1 MEDKEIVLL
10 YFAREERAIAE
21 TKTKYGAYCRGI
33 AYRILQNDSD
43 AEECEADTYRKT
55 WESIPPKNPERLAPY
70 LGAICRRT
78 ALDRYDEQKTQ
89 KRGSGQTAVLLS
101 ELSDCLPDGG
111 SDFTDRVALKE
122 ALNSFLAS
130 CPERTR
136 QIFLQRYFYAC
147 SVTEIARMYHMK
159 ENNVN
164 QLLFRTRNKLKKH
177 LEKEGIFV

>member
-1 MEDKEIVLL
+1 MEDKEIVAL
-10 YFAREERAIAE
+10 YFARSESAVAE
-21 TKTKYGAYCRGI
+21 TKRKYGAFCRGI
-33 AYRILQNDSD
+33 AYRILHDDRD
-43 AEECEADTYRKT
+43 AEECEADTYLKT
-55 WESIPPKNPERLAPY
+55 WESVPPKCPEKLAPY

-136 QIFLQRYFYAC
+136 QIFLRRYFYAC
-147 SVTEIARMYHMK
+147 SVAEIAQALRMK
-159 ENNVN
+159 ENNVR
-164 QLLFRTRNKLKKH
+164 QVLLRARNKLKQQ
-177 LEKEGIFV
+177 LEKEGITV